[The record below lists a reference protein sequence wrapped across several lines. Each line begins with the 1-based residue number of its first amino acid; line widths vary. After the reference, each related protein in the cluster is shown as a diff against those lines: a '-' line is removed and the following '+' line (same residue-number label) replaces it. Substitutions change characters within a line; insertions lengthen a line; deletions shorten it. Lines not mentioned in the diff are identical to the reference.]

1 MGSPPPMGSGS
12 SKPEQHIFNADA
24 PVSFSQ
30 NVLNSLQT
38 NPESDTTRARTAEL
52 KVQRRVNAELQR
64 IRDTQAQQ
72 LEELTASIT
81 TSAAADDS
89 TIPSTTAHITS
100 EPSKDPTSLAYHLSS
115 PFYQDHSGGAT
126 NATSTAHTLDTPL
139 DSGRSHAS
147 VAREI
152 MDLKAKLEQ
161 RKRSEKASPEV
172 EKAKESMVQCL
183 RLNDRRP
190 LDCWQEVEQFKR
202 EVGRLERGFVDKVGR

>member
-1 MGSPPPMGSGS
+1 MGSGS

-52 KVQRRVNAELQR
+52 KVQHRVNAELQR

-72 LEELTASIT
+72 LEQLTASLT
-81 TSAAADDS
+81 TSAAADD
-89 TIPSTTAHITS
+89 TTTSNLAIAS

-115 PFYQDHSGGAT
+115 PFYQDHSGT
-126 NATSTAHTLDTPL
+126 NATSTAHTLDTPF
-139 DSGRSHAS
+139 DSGRSHDS

-152 MDLKAKLEQ
+152 MDLKTKLEQ
-161 RKRSEKASPEV
+161 RKRTDKASPEV

-183 RLNDRRP
+183 RMNDRRP

-202 EVGRLERGFVDKVGR
+202 EVGRLERGFVEKVGR

>member
-52 KVQRRVNAELQR
+52 KVQHRVNAELQR

-72 LEELTASIT
+72 LEQLTASLT
-81 TSAAADDS
+81 TSADDT

-115 PFYQDHSGGAT
+115 PFYQDHSGIT

-152 MDLKAKLEQ
+152 MDLKTKLEQ
-161 RKRSEKASPEV
+161 RKRSDKASPEV

>member
-1 MGSPPPMGSGS
+1 MGSGS

-52 KVQRRVNAELQR
+52 KVQHRVNAELQR

-72 LEELTASIT
+72 LEQLTASLT
-81 TSAAADDS
+81 TSAATSDD
-89 TIPSTTAHITS
+89 TVPSNLAITS

-115 PFYQDHSGGAT
+115 PFYQDHSGGA
-126 NATSTAHTLDTPL
+126 NASATSTAHTLDTPL

-147 VAREI
+147 VAQEI
-152 MDLKAKLEQ
+152 MDLKTKLEQ
-161 RKRSEKASPEV
+161 RKRTDKASPEV

-202 EVGRLERGFVDKVGR
+202 EVGRLERGFVEKVGR

>member
-1 MGSPPPMGSGS
+1 MGSGS
-12 SKPEQHIFNADA
+12 SKPEQHMFNADA

-52 KVQRRVNAELQR
+52 KVQHRVNAELQR

-72 LEELTASIT
+72 LEQLTASLT
-81 TSAAADDS
+81 TSAAAADDD
-89 TIPSTTAHITS
+89 TTVPSTALITS
-100 EPSKDPTSLAYHLSS
+100 DPSKDPTSLAYHLSS
-115 PFYQDHSGGAT
+115 PFYQDHSGGA
-126 NATSTAHTLDTPL
+126 NASATSTAHTLDTPL

-152 MDLKAKLEQ
+152 MDLKTKLEQ
-161 RKRSEKASPEV
+161 RKRTDKASPEV

-202 EVGRLERGFVDKVGR
+202 EVGRLERGFVEKVGR

>member
-1 MGSPPPMGSGS
+1 MGSGS

-52 KVQRRVNAELQR
+52 KVQHRVNAELQR

-72 LEELTASIT
+72 LEQLTASLT
-81 TSAAADDS
+81 TSAAADD
-89 TIPSTTAHITS
+89 TTTPSTTALITS

-115 PFYQDHSGGAT
+115 PFYQDHSGST

-152 MDLKAKLEQ
+152 MDLKTKLEQ
-161 RKRSEKASPEV
+161 RKRTDAASSYPEV

-202 EVGRLERGFVDKVGR
+202 EVGRLERGFVEKVGR

>member
-1 MGSPPPMGSGS
+1 MGSGS

-52 KVQRRVNAELQR
+52 KVQHRVNAELQR

-72 LEELTASIT
+72 LEQLTASLT
-81 TSAAADDS
+81 TSAPGDD
-89 TIPSTTAHITS
+89 TTIIPSNLAITS

-115 PFYQDHSGGAT
+115 PFYQDHSGAAS
-126 NATSTAHTLDTPL
+126 ATSTAHTLDSPF
-139 DSGRSHAS
+139 DSGRSHDS
-147 VAREI
+147 VAKEI
-152 MDLKAKLEQ
+152 MDLKTKLEQ
-161 RKRSEKASPEV
+161 RKRTDKASPEV

-183 RLNDRRP
+183 RMNDRRP

-202 EVGRLERGFVDKVGR
+202 EVGRLERGFVEKVGR

>member
-1 MGSPPPMGSGS
+1 MGSGS

-52 KVQRRVNAELQR
+52 KVQHRVNAELQR

-72 LEELTASIT
+72 LEQLTASLT
-81 TSAAADDS
+81 TSAAAADDTS
-89 TIPSTTAHITS
+89 VPTTALITS

-115 PFYQDHSGGAT
+115 PFYQDHSGGA
-126 NATSTAHTLDTPL
+126 NASATSTAHTLDTPL

-147 VAREI
+147 VAQEI
-152 MDLKAKLEQ
+152 MDLKTKLEQ
-161 RKRSEKASPEV
+161 RKRTDKASPEV

-202 EVGRLERGFVDKVGR
+202 EVGRLERGFVEKVGR

>member
-1 MGSPPPMGSGS
+1 MGSPPPMGSES

-52 KVQRRVNAELQR
+52 KVQHRVNAELQR

-72 LEELTASIT
+72 LEQLTASLT
-81 TSAAADDS
+81 TSADDT
-89 TIPSTTAHITS
+89 TIPSTTAHIPS

-115 PFYQDHSGGAT
+115 PFYQDHSGIT

-152 MDLKAKLEQ
+152 MDLKTKLEQ
-161 RKRSEKASPEV
+161 RKRSDKASPEV
-172 EKAKESMVQCL
+172 EKAKESMSQCL

>member
-1 MGSPPPMGSGS
+1 MGSGS

-52 KVQRRVNAELQR
+52 KVQHRVNAELQR

-72 LEELTASIT
+72 LEQLTASLT
-81 TSAAADDS
+81 TSAATSADD
-89 TIPSTTAHITS
+89 TVPSNLAITS

-115 PFYQDHSGGAT
+115 PFYQDHSGAT
-126 NATSTAHTLDTPL
+126 SSATSTAHTLDTPF
-139 DSGRSHAS
+139 DSGRSHDS

-152 MDLKAKLEQ
+152 MDLKTKLEQ
-161 RKRSEKASPEV
+161 RKRTDKASPEV
-172 EKAKESMVQCL
+172 EKAKETMVQCL
-183 RLNDRRP
+183 RMNDRRP

-202 EVGRLERGFVDKVGR
+202 EVGRLERGFVEKVGR

>member
-1 MGSPPPMGSGS
+1 MGSGS

-52 KVQRRVNAELQR
+52 KVQHRVNAELQR

-72 LEELTASIT
+72 LEQLTASLT
-81 TSAAADDS
+81 TSAAADD
-89 TIPSTTAHITS
+89 TTSNFPITS

-115 PFYQDHSGGAT
+115 PFYQDHSGT
-126 NATSTAHTLDTPL
+126 NATSTAHTLDTPF
-139 DSGRSHAS
+139 DSGRSHDS

-152 MDLKAKLEQ
+152 MDLKTKLEQ
-161 RKRSEKASPEV
+161 RKRTEKASPEV

-183 RLNDRRP
+183 RMNDRRP

-202 EVGRLERGFVDKVGR
+202 EVGRLERGFVEKVGR

>member
-1 MGSPPPMGSGS
+1 MGSGS

-52 KVQRRVNAELQR
+52 KVQHRVNAELQR
-64 IRDTQAQQ
+64 IRDTQAQE
-72 LEELTASIT
+72 LEQLTASLT
-81 TSAAADDS
+81 TSADDDPT

-100 EPSKDPTSLAYHLSS
+100 DPSKDPTSLAYHLSS
-115 PFYQDHSGGAT
+115 PFYQDHSGAAT
-126 NATSTAHTLDTPL
+126 ANATSTAHTLDTPL

-152 MDLKAKLEQ
+152 MDLKTKLEQ

-202 EVGRLERGFVDKVGR
+202 EVGRLERGFVEKVGR

>member
-1 MGSPPPMGSGS
+1 MGSGS

-52 KVQRRVNAELQR
+52 KVQHRVNAELQR
-64 IRDTQAQQ
+64 IRDTQAQE
-72 LEELTASIT
+72 LEQLTASLT
-81 TSAAADDS
+81 TTTTADD
-89 TIPSTTAHITS
+89 TTLPNTTAHITS

-115 PFYQDHSGGAT
+115 PFYQDHSGTASLT
-126 NATSTAHTLDTPL
+126 TSTAHTLDTPL

-152 MDLKAKLEQ
+152 MDLKTKLEQ
-161 RKRSEKASPEV
+161 RKRAEKASPEV

-183 RLNDRRP
+183 RVNDRRP

-202 EVGRLERGFVDKVGR
+202 EVGRLERGFVEKVGR

>member
-1 MGSPPPMGSGS
+1 MGSGS

-52 KVQRRVNAELQR
+52 KVQHRVNAELQR

-72 LEELTASIT
+72 LEQLTASLT
-81 TSAAADDS
+81 TSADDT

-115 PFYQDHSGGAT
+115 PFYQDHSGT
-126 NATSTAHTLDTPL
+126 NATSTAHTLDSPF
-139 DSGRSHAS
+139 DSGRSHDS
-147 VAREI
+147 VAKEI
-152 MDLKAKLEQ
+152 MDLKTKLEQ
-161 RKRSEKASPEV
+161 RKRADKASPEV

-183 RLNDRRP
+183 RMNDRRP

-202 EVGRLERGFVDKVGR
+202 EVGRLERGFVEKVGR

>member
-1 MGSPPPMGSGS
+1 MGSGS

-52 KVQRRVNAELQR
+52 KVQHRVNAELQR

-72 LEELTASIT
+72 LEQLTASLT
-81 TSAAADDS
+81 TSAPTSDDG
-89 TIPSTTAHITS
+89 IPSTTTPLITS

-115 PFYQDHSGGAT
+115 PFYQDHSGTTA
-126 NATSTAHTLDTPL
+126 APSTAHTLDTPF
-139 DSGRSHAS
+139 DSGRSHDS

-152 MDLKAKLEQ
+152 MDLKTKLEQ
-161 RKRSEKASPEV
+161 RKRADKASPEV

-183 RLNDRRP
+183 RMNDRRP

-202 EVGRLERGFVDKVGR
+202 EVGRLERGFVEKVGR

>member
-1 MGSPPPMGSGS
+1 MGSGS

-52 KVQRRVNAELQR
+52 KVQHRVNAELQR

-72 LEELTASIT
+72 LEQLTASLT
-81 TSAAADDS
+81 TSAAAADDTS
-89 TIPSTTAHITS
+89 VPTTALITS

-115 PFYQDHSGGAT
+115 PFYQDHSGT
-126 NATSTAHTLDTPL
+126 NATSTAHTLDTAF
-139 DSGRSHAS
+139 DSGRSHDS
-147 VAREI
+147 VAKEI
-152 MDLKAKLEQ
+152 MDLKTKLEQ
-161 RKRSEKASPEV
+161 RKRTDKASPEV
-172 EKAKESMVQCL
+172 EKAKETMVQCL
-183 RLNDRRP
+183 RMNDRRP

-202 EVGRLERGFVDKVGR
+202 EVGRLERGFVEKVGR